1 MTNGNCLNVSPL
13 FHRPQVWQDQ
23 PLRVQRQPDPA
34 EVATL
39 TTPDMLSSL
48 GSQSWMKNRVPF
60 YCIFLSLS
68 AFFFNLK
75 SGLCNATY
83 KLKSKCFQTFQGR
96 KNVQSPAFV
105 MPHIKQRFLDVSR
118 PKIRPK
124 SGLFDAKYKANV
136 FRHFKAEKCPKSGLF
151 NATYKTKVF

>member
-1 MTNGNCLNVSPL
+1 MTSGSE
-13 FHRPQVWQDQ
+13 DQ

-34 EVATL
+34 EEATL
-39 TTPDMLSSL
+39 TMPDRLTSL
-48 GSQSWMKNRVPF
+48 GSQSWMKNWVPF

-68 AFFFNLK
+68 AFFLNLK

-105 MPHIKQRFLDVSR
+105 MPHIKQRFLDISR

-136 FRHFKAEKCPKSGLF
+136 FRHFKAEKFPKSGLF
-151 NATYKTKVF
+151 NAIDEAKLCHLVHFF